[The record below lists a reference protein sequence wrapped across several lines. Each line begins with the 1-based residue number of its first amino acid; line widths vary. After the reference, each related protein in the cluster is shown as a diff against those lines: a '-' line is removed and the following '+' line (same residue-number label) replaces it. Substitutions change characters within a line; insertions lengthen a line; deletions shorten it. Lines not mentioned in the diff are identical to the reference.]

1 MTDQTGAG
9 QQSAASGQTGDVN
22 VADESRPDISTDV
35 QTGGASDV
43 GAGGPELS
51 SAGDESAARG
61 PEDVDAPRRDEPSDD
76 ATADTETSPR
86 EDDAASTEDRQ
97 KSAEEFA
104 REHDPDKHDVSAGEE
119 FRQPGD
125 WTAEE
130 AGGPQVWDAEGNLVG
145 GSAAGQGGSES
156 DSG

>member
-1 MTDQTGAG
+1 MTDQTGAA

-22 VADESRPDISTDV
+22 VADESRPDITTDV
-35 QTGGASDV
+35 QTSGASDV

-61 PEDVDAPRRDEPSDD
+61 PEDVDAPRRDEESDD
-76 ATADTETSPR
+76 ATADTDTSLQEER
-86 EDDAASTEDRQ
+86 ASTEERQ

-104 REHDPDKHDVSAGEE
+104 REHDPARHDVSAGEE

-125 WTAEE
+125 WTADKV
-130 AGGPQVWDAEGNLVG
+130 GGPQVWDAEGNLVE
-145 GSAAGQGGSES
+145 GSAAGEGGSEP
-156 DSG
+156 DTH